1 MKYVILVLVIVFAIY
16 ETVMLIKGI
25 IQKVK
30 EKKAKKSNEDGLSSE
45 ENNNI
50 KGE

>member
-16 ETVMLIKGI
+16 EAIMLTKCI

-30 EKKAKKSNEDGLSSE
+30 EKKEKKSKEVQETSK
-45 ENNNI
+45 EN
-50 KGE
+50 K

>member
-1 MKYVILVLVIVFAIY
+1 MKYVILILVIVFAIY
-16 ETVMLIKGI
+16 EAIMLTKGI

-30 EKKAKKSNEDGLSSE
+30 EKREKKSNEDGLSSE

-50 KGE
+50 KGV